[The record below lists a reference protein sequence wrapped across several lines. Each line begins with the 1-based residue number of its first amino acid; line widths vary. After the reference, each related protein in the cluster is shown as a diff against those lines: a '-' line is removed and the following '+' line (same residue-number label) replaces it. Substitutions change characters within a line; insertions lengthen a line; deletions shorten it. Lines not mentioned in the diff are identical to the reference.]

1 MRVDYETLMHEH
13 DALDR
18 LAEQLDRAIGEASGP
33 STPAL
38 AARERL
44 STALIAHVAK
54 EDSAIYPRLIG
65 GNDASAAAAAQE
77 VIHEFRDLM
86 VDWIDY
92 ARDWDRDRA
101 LAEWDSFAAATRA
114 LLARLRGRIKR
125 ENELLYPLALRA
137 SHIRLRA

>member
-18 LAEQLDRAIGEASGP
+18 LAGQLEHAIRGASGA
-33 STPAL
+33 SAPAL
-38 AARERL
+38 AARDRL
-44 STALIAHVAK
+44 SMALVAHVAK

-65 GNDASAAAAAQE
+65 GSDASAAAAAQE
-77 VIHEFRDLM
+77 VAREFRDLM
-86 VDWIDY
+86 TDWIAY
-92 ARDWDRDRA
+92 ARAWDHDHA
-101 LAEWDSFAAATRA
+101 AAEWDVFVAVTQA